1 LISHKLRLNPHN
13 ITVSYA
19 VFAIAW
25 IWLSDALLHH
35 LPLSAHT
42 IFFLSASKGTLF
54 VFVTTTVLYLL
65 LIKLV
70 KQTKQIQAEHD
81 AETESVEEARRNSE
95 EQLQM
100 FVEHAPAALAMFD
113 REMRYLRVSD
123 RWLSDYGLDNRNI
136 VGRSHYEIFP
146 EVPERWKEAHLRGL
160 AGEVLRED
168 NDRFERL
175 DGSVCWLRW
184 EILPW
189 HDRAGRIGGIVI
201 FTEDITEE
209 KRVQSEFAQL
219 QQLFYEAQKM
229 EAIGRLTGGI
239 AHDFNNLL
247 TVILAH
253 TELLRLTSNDE
264 RTLQRISSIHQASER
279 AADLTRQLLAFSRK
293 QVLQPSVQNIRDIV
307 RGMTDMLERIVGE
320 DVQLDIR
327 SAADAWRVMVD
338 RSQIEQVI
346 MNLVVNA
353 KDAMPVGGRLTL
365 ETSNIQ
371 VDRDSGSKQMAIAKG
386 RYVLLSVTDTGTG
399 MTSAVKEKMFEP
411 FFTTKSNGKGTGLG
425 LSTVFGI
432 VKQSGGFITVD
443 TRLGEGTRFNIYL
456 PQNEAD
462 AQRPVIKKDIA
473 PSPRVGRSI
482 LLVDDE
488 VDLCSV
494 IAEYLED
501 AGHKVWQANSVATAK
516 DIAAQQQNDIDVVI
530 TDLVLKESNGK
541 ELATYL
547 RSNGCEAPVIFISGY
562 TDDVIA
568 DHGVLSS
575 EVFFLQ
581 KPFGKQALLEKIG
594 QACNGTN

>member
-13 ITVSYA
+13 ITASYA
-19 VFAIAW
+19 IFAIAW
-25 IWLSDALLHH
+25 IWLSDTILHH
-35 LPLSAHT
+35 LPLSAHE
-42 IFFLSASKGTLF
+42 IFFVSATKGTLF
-54 VFVTTTVLYLL
+54 IVVTTTALYLL

-70 KQTKQIQAEHD
+70 KQTKCIQAEHD
-81 AETESVEEARRNSE
+81 AETEEVEAARRNSE
-95 EQLQM
+95 EQLRM

-113 REMRYLRVSD
+113 REMRYLRVSN
-123 RWLSDYGLDNRNI
+123 RWLLDYGLDNRDI
-136 VGRSHYEIFP
+136 IGQSHYEVFP
-146 EVPERWKEAHLRGL
+146 DVPERWKAAHLRGL
-160 AGEVLRED
+160 AGEVVRED
-168 NDRFERL
+168 NDRFERF

-209 KRVQSEFAQL
+209 KRVQAEFTQL
-219 QQLFYEAQKM
+219 QQQFHEAQKM

-253 TELLRLTSNDE
+253 TELLQLSSKDE
-264 RTLQRISSIHQASER
+264 RTLQRIGSIHQASKR
-279 AADLTRQLLAFSRK
+279 AADLTRHLLAFSRK
-293 QVLQPSVQNIRDIV
+293 QVLQPSMQNIRDIV
-307 RGMTDMLERIVGE
+307 RAMVDMLERILGE
-320 DVQLDIR
+320 DVQLEIR
-327 SAADAWRVMVD
+327 TAEDAWRVMVD

-353 KDAMPVGGRLTL
+353 KDAMPNGGRLTL
-365 ETSNIQ
+365 ETSNVQ
-371 VDRDSGSKQMAIAKG
+371 VGRDSGSKEAAIAEG
-386 RYVLLSVTDTGTG
+386 RYALLSVADTGTG
-399 MTSAVKEKMFEP
+399 MTSAVKEKIFEP

-462 AQRPVIKKDIA
+462 GQRPIISKDA
-473 PSPRVGRSI
+473 LPSTGIRQSV

-488 VDLCSV
+488 VELCSV

-501 AGHKVWQANSVATAK
+501 AGYKVWQANSAATAI
-516 DIAAQQQNDIDVVI
+516 DIAADHQNEIDVVI

-547 RSNGCEAPVIFISGY
+547 RSNGCEAPVIYISGY

-568 DHGVLSS
+568 DHGVLST

-581 KPFGKQALLEKIG
+581 KPFGKEALLDKIW
-594 QACNGTN
+594 QACHDR